1 MTKESKKEQSL
12 ELLNLL
18 QEVKYEIETNTK
30 SKITIRNNAKK
41 TKIFVKIHG
50 IYKTQKY
57 LFAFKNNWTYIYQ
70 IHKGNWKKPKGNYV
84 SELVSIRT
92 NKGAINFVKEAAK
105 WL

>member
-1 MTKESKKEQSL
+1 MTKESKKEQSI

-57 LFAFKNNWTYIYQ
+57 LFAFRNGREYE
-70 IHKGNWKKPKGNYV
+70 
-84 SELVSIRT
+84 ELADAGREDET
-92 NKGAINFVKEAAK
+92 LMG
-105 WL
+105 LL

>member
-1 MTKESKKEQSL
+1 MTKESKKEQSI

-30 SKITIRNNAKK
+30 SKITIRNNA
-41 TKIFVKIHG
+41 
-50 IYKTQKY
+50 TQKY

>member
-1 MTKESKKEQSL
+1 MTKNTKKQQSL